1 MNINEKELEM
11 LIKKVIAEELTK
23 KDDVKHIDK
32 SGIAVVK
39 TEKIKRVKF
48 DTGNP
53 KDEVY
58 VTDLFTLEESPR
70 MGTGIM
76 EMIKSTFDWTLCYDE
91 ILYIIEGRLEVVIEE
106 RIVAGEVGDVI
117 LIPKNSTIKFSAPEY
132 AKFTYVAYPANWAE
146 QK

>member
-1 MNINEKELEM
+1 MNEKELEM
-11 LIKKVIAEELTK
+11 LIKKVIEDELK
-23 KDDVKHIDK
+23 KKSDIKYMDK
-32 SGIAVVK
+32 SGIGVVK
-39 TEKIKRVKF
+39 TSKINRVRF

-76 EMIKSTFDWTLCYDE
+76 EMIKSTFDWTLRYDE
-91 ILYIIEGRLEVVIEE
+91 IIYVLEGRLEIVIDG
-106 RIVAGEVGDVI
+106 RIVAGDIGDVI
-117 LIPKNSTIKFSAPEY
+117 LIPKDSTIKFSAPEY

>member
-1 MNINEKELEM
+1 MNEKDLEI
-11 LIKKVIAEELTK
+11 LIKKVIEDELK
-23 KDDVKHIDK
+23 KKSDIKYMDK
-32 SGIAVVK
+32 SGIGVVK
-39 TEKIKRVKF
+39 TSKINRVRF

-76 EMIKSTFDWTLCYDE
+76 EMIKSTFDWTLRYDE
-91 ILYIIEGRLEVVIEE
+91 IIYVLEGRLEIVIDG
-106 RIVAGEVGDVI
+106 RIVAGEIGDVI
-117 LIPKNSTIKFSAPEY
+117 LIPKDSTIKFSAPEY